1 MEYVKLAFFSI
12 LCISALFWQVHLACD
27 GDEFQKFQ
35 ERVQMRTL
43 SGRRMHLAP
52 NAFDHEQIFSVL
64 QCLDICLRT
73 THCFSVD
80 INLDHPRKICR
91 INTLFETRKHFLVKD
106 ENWKHV
112 NISAKHLT
120 KVCPFMFFIQ
130 YSARH
135 FVFKKWNFLN
145 SVSKNISTWLQPVKK
160 KSTGIY
166 KPSKQ
171 KREMKRLMFHKY
183 CIAYLLCL
191 KAYLRIYYILRKK
204 SGGKRLTRRSFNW
217 L

>member
-1 MEYVKLAFFSI
+1 MAMEYFKLAFYSI

-35 ERVQMRTL
+35 ERVQMRTF
-43 SGRRMHLAP
+43 SGTRMHLAP

-91 INTLFETRKHFLVKD
+91 INPLFETRKHFLVKD

-112 NISAKHLT
+112 NISAKHLR
-120 KVCPFMFFIQ
+120 KVCPFTLIVISVQCISLRFQ
-130 YSARH
+130 
-135 FVFKKWNFLN
+135 KKRNFSN
-145 SVSKNISTWLQPVKK
+145 SVSKDISTWLQLQKK
-160 KSTGIY
+160 T
-166 KPSKQ
+166 
-171 KREMKRLMFHKY
+171 
-183 CIAYLLCL
+183 
-191 KAYLRIYYILRKK
+191 LRYINNQNNN
-204 SGGKRLTRRSFNW
+204 GK
-217 L
+217 